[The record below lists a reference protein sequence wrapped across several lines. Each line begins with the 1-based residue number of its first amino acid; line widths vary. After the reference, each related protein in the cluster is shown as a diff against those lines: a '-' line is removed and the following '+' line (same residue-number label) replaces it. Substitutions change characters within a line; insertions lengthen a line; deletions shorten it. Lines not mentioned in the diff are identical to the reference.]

1 MYLVAYGAGRLRD
14 RGYNHACR
22 CDVHGCAAVAWLS
35 RARSMGGLLTLAE
48 RGLRGEVVAMH
59 LGVFVAFTWS

>member
-1 MYLVAYGAGRLRD
+1 
-14 RGYNHACR
+14 
-22 CDVHGCAAVAWLS
+22 
-35 RARSMGGLLTLAE
+35 MGGLLTLTE